1 MPPERLVVSGA
12 AAVPTAGGAEI
23 VLSRSAPAD
32 VSVEMLNVAGR
43 PVATVVQDRGTEA
56 GPQRVVWNGQS
67 MNGTAA
73 PTGLYLVRVAARAAE
88 GSQSSALAAVSLR

>member
-1 MPPERLVVSGA
+1 
-12 AAVPTAGGAEI
+12 
-23 VLSRSAPAD
+23 
-32 VSVEMLNVAGR
+32 
-43 PVATVVQDRGTEA
+43 VATVVQDRGTEA

-73 PTGLYLVRVAARAAE
+73 PTGLYLVRVTARAAE